1 MMEKA
6 LNYIDIFAGCGGL
19 STGLFNA
26 GWNGLFAVEKNVDAF
41 STLKLNL
48 IDNVPHFHWPEW
60 LSLEAH
66 DINKLIAENRE
77 ALEGLRGH
85 VTLVAGG
92 PPCQGFSMA
101 GKRDA
106 NDQRN
111 RLVDSY
117 IKFIKLVSP
126 QVIMFENVHGFTVK
140 FERSAD
146 VKPYSDFVEQAL
158 IEEGYQVTYNI
169 IDMSQYGIPQNR
181 KRFILIAM
189 KNHDPKR
196 VFKILEENREAFCR
210 AKGISRTTSVREA
223 IGDLEKSCGTV
234 PSPDTRGFAAGI
246 YGTIQSGYQKLMRQ
260 KTPESTKAVDS
271 HRFVNHREDT
281 ITLHNELLRS
291 VPRGKRITPAD
302 GIVENLNRRGVTVL
316 DPDSQSPTITSIPDE
331 LVHYCEPRILTV
343 REHARIQSFP
353 DWYEFQGKYTSG
365 GKRRKQEV
373 PRYTQVGNA
382 VPPLFA
388 EQIGLAIKEV
398 LKDNEQQQ

>member
-19 STGLFNA
+19 STGLLNA
-26 GWNGLFAVEKNVDAF
+26 GWHGVFAVEKNVDAF
-41 STLKLNL
+41 STLKYNL
-48 IDNVPHFHWPEW
+48 IDNVSHFLWPKW

-66 DINKLIAENRE
+66 DINELISKNKS
-77 ALEGLRGH
+77 ALEGLRGR

-111 RLVDSY
+111 KLVDSY
-117 IKFIKLVSP
+117 IQFIKLVAP
-126 QVIMFENVHGFTVK
+126 EVIIFENVHGFTVNFK
-140 FERSAD
+140 SKNATE
-146 VKPYSDFVEQAL
+146 PYSSFVEKTL
-158 IEEGYQVTYNI
+158 IEEGYRVAYNI
-169 IDMSQYGIPQNR
+169 VDMSLYGIPQNR

-196 VFKILEENREAFCR
+196 VFATLEKNRETFCR
-210 AKGISRTTSVREA
+210 SKGINCRTSVYEA
-223 IGDLEKSCGTV
+223 IGDLEKSYGTV
-234 PSPDTRGFAAGI
+234 ASPDSKGFAAGI
-246 YGTIQSGYQKLMRQ
+246 YGPVQSGYQKLMRK
-260 KTPESTKAVDS
+260 KTPEITKIADS
-271 HRFVNHREDT
+271 HRFVNHRQDT
-281 ITLHNELLRS
+281 IMLHNELLRTA
-291 VPRGKRITPAD
+291 PKGKRITPAD
-302 GIVENLNRRGVTVL
+302 GTVENLNRRGVTVL
-316 DPDSQSPTITSIPDE
+316 DPNSQSPTITSIPDE

-353 DWYEFQGKYTSG
+353 DWFKFQGKYTSG

-398 LKDNEQQQ
+398 LKENEQ